1 MQPSAAAACFPPA
14 LPAARLAHGDIG
26 NREQDMTADEP
37 LVRREDHGT
46 VVRLVLNSPQNYNAL
61 SLEMIAE
68 LSEAL
73 DAVAPSDARVVI
85 IAATGKAF
93 CAGHDLR
100 QIQSARDT
108 ADGGRAAYERLFS
121 ACAAMMQK
129 LPAMPQPVIAEVQ
142 GIATAAG
149 CQLVASCDLVVAAEG
164 VRFGVNGVNIGLF
177 CSTPMVALSRAI
189 PARAA
194 FELLVT
200 GDFIDAAR
208 ARELGLVN
216 RTCPPEVLP
225 EESMALARQIAEKL
239 PEAVRLG
246 KRAFHAQ
253 AGMTISDAYAATGRV
268 ICDNLMLPD
277 TAEGL
282 QAFLEKRPP
291 NWA

>member
-1 MQPSAAAACFPPA
+1 
-14 LPAARLAHGDIG
+14 
-26 NREQDMTADEP
+26 MTAGEA
-37 LVRREDHGT
+37 LVRREDHGP
-46 VVRLVLNSPQNYNAL
+46 VVRLILNSPQNYNAL
-61 SLEMIAE
+61 SLEMIAA

-73 DAVAPSDARVVI
+73 DTLAASPARAVI
-85 IAATGKAF
+85 LAATGKAF

-100 QIQSARDT
+100 EIQNARGA

-129 LPAMPQPVIAEVQ
+129 LPALPQPVIAEVQ

-149 CQLVASCDLVVAAEG
+149 CQLVASCDLAVAAEG

-189 PARAA
+189 PPRAA

-216 RTCPPEVLP
+216 RTCPPGALTDEA
-225 EESMALARQIAEKL
+225 MALARQIAGKL

-246 KRAFHAQ
+246 KRAFHTQNSLSLAE
-253 AGMTISDAYAATGRV
+253 AYATTGKA
-268 ICDNLMLPD
+268 ICENLMLPA

-282 QAFLEKRPP
+282 QAFLDKRPP
-291 NWA
+291 DWAQPSAASQGKVSSSQ